1 MGERFEIPL
10 SGAQGQVR
18 VEGRHGNTEVVAHVV
33 ERAVDCVD
41 GFALMIDPIRKV
53 ARQLG
58 YAIAVHGSLARDID
72 LIACPWTEEAVDAE
86 TLAHAVFRIVQAF
99 NKEVFVSVDKDCPRS
114 KPHGR
119 LAWSLHFWGS
129 YIDLSVMPRVPPA
142 TEAEQ
147 SSSNP

>member
-1 MGERFEIPL
+1 MGERDPTIPL
-10 SGAQGQVR
+10 SEAQGQVR
-18 VEGRHGNTEVVAHVV
+18 VIGRHGNTEVVAHVV
-33 ERAVDCVD
+33 DRTVDCID
-41 GFALMIDPIRKV
+41 AFALMIDPIRKV

-72 LIACPWTEEAVDAE
+72 LVACPWTDEAVDAA

-129 YIDLSVMPRVPPA
+129 YIDLSIMPRIEPPA
-142 TEAEQ
+142 VADP
-147 SSSNP
+147 NL